1 MERALRIESF
11 RNIGFK
17 DGKPSC
23 ERLVINNSLNKGELG
38 DLIILIGANNSG
50 KSNVLSALSVFG
62 NSQITERDVT
72 DLYSE
77 EECRKPSLILSA
89 RDSNKDNEFA
99 YKVIYGNKDEIVY
112 PKIEN
117 SKFQYITVENFLQSL
132 DNLAALEMNAIG
144 TSILRNL
151 YNKMCEQHKDKEI
164 SNSELKDLVDEVF
177 RVFEN
182 KPKTN
187 PNNVSGR
194 IQTGIVIHKRLNTN
208 ALFSYARNN
217 ALVQEFGVS
226 HNLDNTDIETI
237 INSKYKEKFGY
248 NFIPKIIQYVDKNIS
263 SRELSA
269 DYCNIKNSHFF
280 KAVFKSIDFD
290 IEKVINAYQDFDKLN
305 NRGILSREEN
315 QINKKFKKISEKFNR
330 LYYVDENN
338 YSFRINLDSDK
349 IYFSIFRG
357 EQALTLDYQSSG
369 FKWFFNLF
377 FNLLNTT
384 DLEPGDIIIM
394 DEPATNLHVKG
405 QRELRVFLKEF
416 AIKND
421 ITIVIATHSPFLIDL
436 DYLDEIRVIVNKD
449 NISSI
454 ENNFAAVNENDPDSL
469 LPIKESLT
477 VENYILVNPDEKVV
491 FVEGITDYNYLT
503 AFKKLFGKTGIYFL
517 PINGVGKTKDDC
529 TEITKRLMKIR
540 KKDPILLVD
549 NDKAGSCMKEVNKDN
564 KDFKVIS
571 LKEINDS
578 FKEIESLF
586 AKDDLEKFNLIDSD
600 GQIIKHASTSSVFK
614 NHILKNKDSIT
625 DETKNNFKNLFDK
638 LEELTE

>member
-1 MERALRIESF
+1 MERALRIESY
-11 RNIGFK
+11 RNIGFE
-17 DGKPSC
+17 DGKPSS

-50 KSNVLSALSVFG
+50 KSNVLDALSVFG
-62 NSQITERDVT
+62 NSQIKDRDIT
-72 DLYSE
+72 DLFME
-77 EECRKPSLILSA
+77 EECRKPVLTLFA
-89 RDSNKDNEFA
+89 RNEEKEDEFA
-99 YKVIYGNKDEIVY
+99 YKKIYKKSDEIIL
-112 PKIEN
+112 PKEKEGERELQFVKPETFLESLHNLIIMEEN
-117 SKFQYITVENFLQSL
+117 TFRTSCFTGMYKSLYSNHETQPFSPKDLQEAVKSVFAAL
-132 DNLAALEMNAIG
+132 DNLQKQ
-144 TSILRNL
+144 
-151 YNKMCEQHKDKEI
+151 NK
-164 SNSELKDLVDEVF
+164 NNGVW
-177 RVFEN
+177 
-182 KPKTN
+182 TN
-187 PNNVSGR
+187 
-194 IQTGIVIHKRLNTN
+194 
-208 ALFSYARNN
+208 F
-217 ALVQEFGVS
+217 
-226 HNLDNTDIETI
+226 
-237 INSKYKEKFGY
+237 
-248 NFIPKIIQYVDKNIS
+248 
-263 SRELSA
+263 
-269 DYCNIKNSHFF
+269 
-280 KAVFKSIDFD
+280 
-290 IEKVINAYQDFDKLN
+290 
-305 NRGILSREEN
+305 LSRLRGNEIIKEYADVHN
-315 QINKKFKKISEKFNR
+315 IIMADAKTTINKKYNEKYTYNFLPNIIHYEDEDISNDDLITNYYEIENDSFFSAVFNSIDVDISTIKNTYETFTTQHNRGQLIQLERKINRKLKTVADKFNR
-330 LYYVDENN
+330 LYYMEDVA
-338 YSFRINLDSDK
+338 YSFSVILESERIF
-349 IYFSIFRG
+349 FSLFRG
-357 EQALTLDYQSSG
+357 EQSISLDYQSTG

-377 FNLLNTT
+377 FNLLNST

-405 QRELRVFLKEF
+405 QKELRGFLKEF

-421 ITIVIATHSPFLIDL
+421 ISIIIATHSPFLIDL
-436 DYLDEIRVIVNKD
+436 DYLEEIRVIVNKD
-449 NISSI
+449 NVSSI

-517 PINGVGKTKDDC
+517 PINGVGKTKEDC

>member
-1 MERALRIESF
+1 MERALRIESY
-11 RNIGFK
+11 RNIGFE
-17 DGKPSC
+17 DGKPSS

-50 KSNVLSALSVFG
+50 KSNVLDALSVFG
-62 NSQITERDVT
+62 NSQIKDRDIT
-72 DLYSE
+72 DLFME
-77 EECRKPSLILSA
+77 EECRKPVLTLFA
-89 RDSNKDNEFA
+89 RNEEKEDEFA
-99 YKVIYGNKDEIVY
+99 YKKIYKKSDEIIL
-112 PKIEN
+112 PKE
-117 SKFQYITVENFLQSL
+117 KEGERELQFVKPETFLESLHNLIIMEESTFRTSCFTGMYKSLYSNHETKPFSPKDLQEAVKSVFAAL
-132 DNLAALEMNAIG
+132 DNLQKQ
-144 TSILRNL
+144 
-151 YNKMCEQHKDKEI
+151 NK
-164 SNSELKDLVDEVF
+164 NNGVW
-177 RVFEN
+177 
-182 KPKTN
+182 TN
-187 PNNVSGR
+187 
-194 IQTGIVIHKRLNTN
+194 
-208 ALFSYARNN
+208 F
-217 ALVQEFGVS
+217 
-226 HNLDNTDIETI
+226 
-237 INSKYKEKFGY
+237 
-248 NFIPKIIQYVDKNIS
+248 
-263 SRELSA
+263 
-269 DYCNIKNSHFF
+269 
-280 KAVFKSIDFD
+280 
-290 IEKVINAYQDFDKLN
+290 
-305 NRGILSREEN
+305 LSRLRGNEIIKKYADVHN
-315 QINKKFKKISEKFNR
+315 IIMADAKTTINKKYNEKYTYNFLPNIIHYEDEDISNDDLITNYYEIDNDSFFSAVFNSIDVDISTIKNAYETFTTQHNRGQLIQLERKINKKLKMVADKFNR
-330 LYYVDENN
+330 LYYMEDAA
-338 YSFRINLDSDK
+338 YSFSVILESERIF
-349 IYFSIFRG
+349 FSLFRG
-357 EQALTLDYQSSG
+357 EQSISLDYQSTG

-377 FNLLNTT
+377 FNLLNST

-405 QRELRVFLKEF
+405 QKELRGFLKEF

-421 ITIVIATHSPFLIDL
+421 ISIIIATHSPFLIDL

-503 AFKKLFGKTGIYFL
+503 AFKKLFEKTGIYFL

-529 TEITKRLMKIR
+529 IKITQRLMKIR

-571 LKEINDS
+571 LKEINES

-625 DETKNNFKNLFDK
+625 DETKNNFKNFFDK